1 LIRYAMILGCLLLA
15 SAASAHQAEKHAD
28 VAVVKAKM
36 DFVPP
41 LAGSYTLQRIMPAPD
56 GMVMDTQGKA
66 RALSTFTRGH
76 ITLLG
81 FIYTTCVDPSGC
93 PLAYE
98 VFNSLKAK
106 ILATPDMAARVQLVS
121 LSFDPLRDTP
131 DVMKQY
137 GGSHVKNR
145 DGLPWYFLTTRSP
158 KELLPLVEGFGQD
171 VRASVSKKDGRVVR
185 ELSHVLKVFLLDKA
199 STVREIYS
207 SSFLMPQM
215 VMNDIETLF
224 LEEQAAARK

>member
-1 LIRYAMILGCLLLA
+1 MLIACLC
-15 SAASAHQAEKHAD
+15 AAGWATAHQADQHAD
-28 VAVVKAKM
+28 VAVSAPTM

-41 LAGSYTLQRIMPAPD
+41 AAGSYVLQRIMPAPD
-56 GMVMDTQGKA
+56 GMVLDTQGKT
-66 RALSTFTRGH
+66 RTLSTFTRGH

-81 FIYTTCVDPSGC
+81 FIYTTCVDPTGC

-106 ILATPDMAARVQLVS
+106 ILTTPATAARVQLVS

-131 DVMKQY
+131 DVMKHY

-185 ELSHVLKVFLLDKA
+185 ELSHVLKVFLLDKTG
-199 STVREIYS
+199 TVREIYS

-215 VMNDIETLF
+215 VMNDIETLL

>member
-1 LIRYAMILGCLLLA
+1 MIRPALILCCLF
-15 SAASAHQAEKHAD
+15 AAGWVSAHQADNHSA
-28 VAVVKAKM
+28 VAVNAPLM

-41 LAGSYTLQRIMPAPD
+41 AAGSYVLQRIMPAPD
-56 GMVMDTQGKA
+56 GMVLDTHGKA

-81 FIYTTCVDPSGC
+81 FIYTTCIDPTGC

-98 VFNSLKAK
+98 VFNTLKIK
-106 ILATPDMAARVQLVS
+106 ILSSPAAAGKVQFVS

-131 DVMKQY
+131 DVMKNY
-137 GGSHVKNR
+137 AGSHLNKR

-171 VRASVSKKDGRVVR
+171 VRVSIDKKDGRVVR
-185 ELSHVLKVFLLDKA
+185 ELSHVLKVFLIDKTG
-199 STVREIYS
+199 TVREIYS

-215 VMNDIETLF
+215 VMNDIETLL
-224 LEEQAAARK
+224 LEEKAVAR

>member
-1 LIRYAMILGCLLLA
+1 LIRRAMLMACLV
-15 SAASAHQAEKHAD
+15 AAGGVTAHQADQHAD
-28 VAVVKAKM
+28 VPVSAPVM

-41 LAGSYTLQRIMPAPD
+41 AVGSYALQRIMPAPD
-56 GMVMDTQGKA
+56 GMVLDTQGKA
-66 RALSTFTRGH
+66 RALSTFTHGH

-81 FIYTTCVDPSGC
+81 FIYTTCVDPTGC

-98 VFNSLKAK
+98 VFNALKAK
-106 ILATPDMAARVQLVS
+106 ILASPATAARVQLVS

-131 DVMKQY
+131 EVMKHY
-137 GGSHVKNR
+137 GGSHVNKR
-145 DGLPWYFLTTRSP
+145 DGMPWYFLTTRSP

-185 ELSHVLKVFLLDKA
+185 ELSHVLKVFLLDKTG
-199 STVREIYS
+199 TVREIYS

-215 VMNDIETLF
+215 VMNDIETLL
-224 LEEQAAARK
+224 LEEKAVVGK

>member
-1 LIRYAMILGCLLLA
+1 
-15 SAASAHQAEKHAD
+15 
-28 VAVVKAKM
+28 M

-41 LAGSYTLQRIMPAPD
+41 AAGSYALQRIMPAPD
-56 GMVMDTQGKA
+56 GMVLDVHGKA
-66 RALSTFTRGH
+66 PALSSFTRGY

-81 FIYTTCVDPSGC
+81 FIYTTCTDPTGC

-98 VFNSLKAK
+98 VFNTLKRK
-106 ILATPDMAARVQLVS
+106 IQSTTNISGRVQFVS

-137 GGSHVKNR
+137 GGSHLNKR
-145 DGLPWYFLTTRSP
+145 DGLLWYFITTRSP

-171 VRASVSKKDGRVVR
+171 VRVSVSKKDGHIVR
-185 ELSHVLKVFLLDKA
+185 ELSHVLKVFLLDKTG
-199 STVREIYS
+199 TVREIYS

-215 VMNDIETLF
+215 VMNDIETLL
-224 LEEQAAARK
+224 LEEQTATRK